1 MKGEQIMISY
11 EEFVKEVREELMER
25 LQFSAERVYIQRK
38 GGIGA
43 QNGDKL
49 FIKYADE
56 EDANDIC
63 GFNIEELYAENPCR
77 EAIQKLV
84 EEMAEEIEHVKKA
97 GFMER
102 CRKLKS
108 FEEAKSYL
116 SVRAISYDR
125 NKDDLETGIYK
136 QVGDIALTVYLEL
149 GEDRGSTV
157 GMKIRKS
164 YVEDWN
170 KTEEEV
176 FQAALKN
183 TAKQSAPR
191 IYRWEKLL
199 FDINYRGDEFMDEMK
214 EGVIDKGPL
223 GNCLS
228 TTIRSNGAVAVF
240 LPGVAERLSELLE
253 GDFYAVFT
261 SVHEVM
267 IHSVAESNEMDLKA
281 TLLDTLEEAT
291 PEADVLTKKVYRY
304 DKESKD
310 FVCCN

>member
-77 EAIQKLV
+77 EAISELV
-84 EEMAEEIEHVKKA
+84 EKMAGEIEHVKKA

-108 FEEAKSYL
+108 FEEAKTYL

-125 NKDDLETGIYK
+125 NKDDLETGVYK
-136 QVGDIALTVYLEL
+136 QVGDIALTVYLDGDREKAL
-149 GEDRGSTV
+149 QAGYEAYLHKLAQPGEWV
-157 GMKIRKS
+157 
-164 YVEDWN
+164 
-170 KTEEEV
+170 KTIA
-176 FQAALKN
+176 QLAN
-183 TAKQSAPR
+183 QP
-191 IYRWEKLL
+191 
-199 FDINYRGDEFMDEMK
+199 
-214 EGVIDKGPL
+214 
-223 GNCLS
+223 
-228 TTIRSNGAVAVF
+228 
-240 LPGVAERLSELLE
+240 
-253 GDFYAVFT
+253 
-261 SVHEVM
+261 
-267 IHSVAESNEMDLKA
+267 
-281 TLLDTLEEAT
+281 
-291 PEADVLTKKVYRY
+291 
-304 DKESKD
+304 
-310 FVCCN
+310 